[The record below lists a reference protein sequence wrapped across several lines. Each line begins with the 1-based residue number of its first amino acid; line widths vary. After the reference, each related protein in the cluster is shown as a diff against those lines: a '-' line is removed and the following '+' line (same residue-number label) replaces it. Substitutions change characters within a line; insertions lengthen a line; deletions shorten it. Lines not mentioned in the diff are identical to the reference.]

1 MDDIVIS
8 SLPKGEKKK
17 DDDCC
22 FKSNGKHEEDQYDD
36 LKKWLVS
43 LKLFGLGFRYCC
55 KNDSD
60 FRLTQSRGTLVSYK
74 ESLATLSSILENSSG
89 DKDIILDDIC
99 SDLKGKLLDCHN
111 YRVSKKRKD
120 ECVTS
125 FCNDPF
131 TNKKPDKAVKRD
143 PEALS
148 PFTSSRSIINFL
160 DKIPDDLEEK
170 IETPEEIGDKSVSC
184 WKNIVEVIYTC
195 VISSFLLYIPF
206 WDIVEFYGGRETI
219 NVVEFFFDVVPFFQY
234 MCGVLYFRTPHF
246 RHFLFSKVL
255 WSKENYKDY
264 SKWPPNIALVSYISA
279 PISGVVY
286 CILSKRR
293 SIFCMLMSF
302 FYGFYAIPILFNNS
316 LLFFMVLD
324 ESRLELEFMRSAV
337 KKGKG
342 ALDRRSAAEMEGKEL
357 PINISELI
365 TNLNGFRYSHEKS
378 VMALNCIFAWC
389 VFLGFSGSA
398 ILIIM
403 KVGAARR
410 GEFKGSED
418 HFHMYVAAT
427 IWAILF
433 GSYMAVV
440 SGVSK
445 CKREMVEYLRSPY
458 YTRLY
463 LSRIKLGTNG
473 FTTRNDY
480 RLNMLL
486 HYDTATTVEW
496 SILNTI
502 LIEPWKEF
510 NIMGVNV
517 VSKMLPALGGAIVS
531 VLVSVT
537 KIFI

>member
-1 MDDIVIS
+1 
-8 SLPKGEKKK
+8 
-17 DDDCC
+17 
-22 FKSNGKHEEDQYDD
+22 
-36 LKKWLVS
+36 
-43 LKLFGLGFRYCC
+43 
-55 KNDSD
+55 
-60 FRLTQSRGTLVSYK
+60 
-74 ESLATLSSILENSSG
+74 
-89 DKDIILDDIC
+89 
-99 SDLKGKLLDCHN
+99 
-111 YRVSKKRKD
+111 
-120 ECVTS
+120 
-125 FCNDPF
+125 
-131 TNKKPDKAVKRD
+131 
-143 PEALS
+143 
-148 PFTSSRSIINFL
+148 
-160 DKIPDDLEEK
+160 
-170 IETPEEIGDKSVSC
+170 
-184 WKNIVEVIYTC
+184 
-195 VISSFLLYIPF
+195 
-206 WDIVEFYGGRETI
+206 
-219 NVVEFFFDVVPFFQY
+219 
-234 MCGVLYFRTPHF
+234 
-246 RHFLFSKVL
+246 
-255 WSKENYKDY
+255 
-264 SKWPPNIALVSYISA
+264 
-279 PISGVVY
+279 
-286 CILSKRR
+286 
-293 SIFCMLMSF
+293 
-302 FYGFYAIPILFNNS
+302 
-316 LLFFMVLD
+316 
-324 ESRLELEFMRSAV
+324 
-337 KKGKG
+337 
-342 ALDRRSAAEMEGKEL
+342 
-357 PINISELI
+357 
-365 TNLNGFRYSHEKS
+365 
-378 VMALNCIFAWC
+378 
-389 VFLGFSGSA
+389 
-398 ILIIM
+398 M